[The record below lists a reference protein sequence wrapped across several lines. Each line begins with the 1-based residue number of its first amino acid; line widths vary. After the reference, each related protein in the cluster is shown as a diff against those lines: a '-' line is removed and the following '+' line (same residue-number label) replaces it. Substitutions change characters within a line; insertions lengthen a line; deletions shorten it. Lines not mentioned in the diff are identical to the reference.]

1 MSGLLGNNN
10 NKNTQENVT
19 DGATGVAKTG
29 TGSKNFPL
37 GYPAPAI
44 FLPLTHTPISV
55 LGDTLSGVTN
65 TVGGVVGGASRGLG
79 ETVSG
84 VTSQAGK
91 PLGDG
96 ISNVGTS
103 VQGTGEDVSKAA
115 RDAGQWKTN

>member
-1 MSGLLGNNN
+1 M
-10 NKNTQENVT
+10 
-19 DGATGVAKTG
+19 
-29 TGSKNFPL
+29 
-37 GYPAPAI
+37 
-44 FLPLTHTPISV
+44 LTCFSLRIV

-84 VTSQAGK
+84 VTGQAGK

-103 VQGTGEDVSKAA
+103 VQGTGEDVGKAA